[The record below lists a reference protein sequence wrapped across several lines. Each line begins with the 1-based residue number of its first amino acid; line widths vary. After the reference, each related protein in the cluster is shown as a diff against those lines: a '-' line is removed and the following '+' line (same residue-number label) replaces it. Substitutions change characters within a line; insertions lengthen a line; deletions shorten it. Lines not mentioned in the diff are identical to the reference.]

1 MSRQIELKCV
11 VQRNNTEKDMYYPKL
26 SSAYITST
34 FPWSAPTASIE
45 VNTNVATGTAG
56 YMSPIRGDDIVRIQ
70 ANVQYSTEEKPVY
83 QDIFEGRI
91 MKIESRFGKDN
102 ITTLQCRGHSE
113 ELLYRISTSDYSAA
127 ATTTGAMLAALI
139 NHPYLD
145 RITDAAPSL
154 IDSAA
159 SSSIPNFNIQLDT
172 KYMIDVV
179 REFEALE
186 LYEYIFSAVPHYDT
200 NDTLSA
206 VYASWQPV
214 ASTASKTVQIIE
226 GTPRLINAAFSDSI
240 EQVVEHVTV
249 YGNSVSGTSIDPS
262 PKYGTRYHVEV
273 DTNIA
278 SAALCTSLA
287 DAIRDRFGS
296 SIVRGNAAILGDPNI
311 KVGDLIKCKI
321 PSIEI
326 NGSTIDDNYRCT
338 RVTHQ
343 INTAGWITYVDLGE
357 LNISIYE
364 LLAGFMVKERLTSAN
379 FI

>member
-1 MSRQIELKCV
+1 MSRQIELRCV
-11 VQRNNTEKDMYYPKL
+11 IQRNTTESDKYYPKI

-45 VNTNVATGTAG
+45 INTNVSTSTAG
-56 YMSPIRGDDIVRIQ
+56 YMSPIRVDDIIRIQ
-70 ANVQYSTEEKPVY
+70 ANVQYSTDETPIY

-91 MKIESRFGKDN
+91 MKIESRFGRDN

-113 ELLYRISTSDYSAA
+113 ELLYRIITADYSAA
-127 ATTTGAMLAALI
+127 ATTTGAMLSALMT
-139 NHPYLD
+139 YLS

-159 SSSIPNFNIQLDT
+159 SSSIGNYNVDLDT

-186 LYEYIFSAVPHYDT
+186 SYEYIFSVEPQYDSSD
-200 NDTLSA
+200 NLSA

-214 ASTASKTVQIIE
+214 PTTASDTVQIIE
-226 GTPRLINAAFSDSI
+226 GTPRLISASFSDSI
-240 EQVVEHVTV
+240 EQLIEDVTV
-249 YGNSVSGTSIDPS
+249 YGDAVSGVSVDGSPS
-262 PKYGTRYHVEV
+262 YGTRYHVEV
-273 DTNIA
+273 DTTKA
-278 SAALCTSLA
+278 TGALCTSMA
-287 DAIRDRFGS
+287 AAIRARFGS

-321 PSIEI
+321 PSMEL
-326 NGSTIDDNYRCT
+326 NGASIDGNYRCT
-338 RVTHQ
+338 RVTHN
-343 INTAGWITYVDLGE
+343 INTSGWTTHVDLGE

-364 LLAGFMVKERLTSAN
+364 LLAGLMVKSRLTSAN
-379 FI
+379 LI